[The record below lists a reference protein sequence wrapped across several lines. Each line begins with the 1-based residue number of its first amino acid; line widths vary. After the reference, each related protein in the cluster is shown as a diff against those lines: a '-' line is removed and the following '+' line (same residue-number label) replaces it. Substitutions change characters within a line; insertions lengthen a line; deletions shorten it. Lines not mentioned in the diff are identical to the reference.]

1 MILPISD
8 HLGQTRARI
17 RFRMLAQ
24 KKTKKKKI
32 GHVFST
38 GAIWLL
44 YSYCRGALPKKKNLI
59 LFFKK

>member
-24 KKTKKKKI
+24 KKTKKKKLDM
-32 GHVFST
+32 FS
-38 GAIWLL
+38 LL
-44 YSYCRGALPKKKNLI
+44 VLFGFYTLIVEGPYPKKKNLI

>member
-24 KKTKKKKI
+24 KKKNLDMFTLLVLFGFYTLIVEGPYPKKKKI
-32 GHVFST
+32 NT
-38 GAIWLL
+38 
-44 YSYCRGALPKKKNLI
+44 
-59 LFFKK
+59 FF